1 MWQALREELTA
12 TNTEVVTVALD
23 TGGAAAAKPFV
34 EAAAPQH
41 PSLVDQAHLLDEL
54 LGIVNVPM
62 AVWIDETGTLVRPA
76 HAAHVQLNPFKDA
89 PIPEGLPERI
99 HDTLVEVKKM
109 RSDPE
114 GYRAALLDWAQ
125 HGAASRFALPPD
137 EVVARSQPRPRE
149 HARAAACFE
158 LGQHLWR
165 AGHHADAVGWFREA
179 HRLHPDNWTY
189 KRQAWSFA
197 TTEPGQ
203 VTDLLQGPTD
213 LYDGNWLD
221 DIKRQ
226 GAEHYYP
233 PWEPDP

>member
-1 MWQALREELTA
+1 VWQALREELSPTG
-12 TNTEVVTVALD
+12 TEVVTVALD
-23 TGGAAAAKPFV
+23 TGGAAAARPFV
-34 EAAAPQH
+34 DMADPQH
-41 PSLVDQAHLLDEL
+41 PSLVDEAHLLDEL

-62 AVWIDETGTLVRPA
+62 AVWIDESGTLVRPA
-76 HAAHVQLNPFKDA
+76 HAAHIQVSALRDA
-89 PIPEGLPERI
+89 AIPEGLPERI

-109 RSDPE
+109 RVDPE
-114 GYRAALLDWAQ
+114 GYRAALLDWAE
-125 HGAASRFALPPD
+125 HGAASRFALAPD

-149 HARAAACFE
+149 HAEAAASFE

-165 AGHHADAVGWFREA
+165 MGERDAAVTWFRQA

-189 KRQAWSFA
+189 KRQAWTFA
-197 TTEPGQ
+197 TTKEGEPS
-203 VTDLLQGPTD
+203 DLLQGPTD

-233 PWEPDP
+233 PFEP